1 MKIKTTNFLI
11 SLLLCFVF
19 AGVQTFAQNI
29 IFIANAD
36 READN
41 IEFLER
47 QGFNVTKFWP
57 TDDIRN
63 AGPDTIDMLNAADLV
78 IIGRS
83 GPSTSFQEEKKV
95 WNDSITAPL
104 MLICQWKSRS
114 SRLNWFESTA
124 AYHENAGPPVAYAK
138 IADPTDPIFANAT
151 IAADSTMG
159 YSFPQHDFIRVDS
172 VINGEI
178 VATYNDNSILIA
190 RWDADEEFYPD
201 AGDSAAGP
209 RTYFGY
215 GNDDGKVDNPDF
227 FKLTRD
233 AKAVFLAEVCRM
245 MGIAIQAPVFA
256 NIDYRVLMVTDE
268 DMRDSLQIEFLEDEG
283 YSVDV
288 WEVARLGSE
297 PQSTLDMINARDL
310 VVIGR
315 APHSSNFQ
323 QGIDKYTW
331 NKKVQVP
338 VVLNS
343 QWIARNSRL
352 NWLNSGDAY
361 HVEGIWDTIQAK
373 ILDPTDAIFG
383 DITVPPADSIVGWS
397 EQPEDL
403 IRLDT
408 TTNATILVT
417 AADTNGVLVARIDPC
432 VVFYPGA
439 AVTEKAAAPR
449 TYFGFGNDNLGWPN
463 FFPLTDDAKTVYADE
478 INRLIFDPYTV
489 CTDYPSD
496 DATLSS
502 LTVDVGTMTP
512 AFDAAV
518 TEYMVIVPQGT
529 DSVLITAVANDVNA
543 DTVTGTGYVKM
554 GDGMVSAPVKVI
566 AEDTYTSIT
575 YTLTLQTELIIDGA
589 MGEGEWDWVEA
600 MPVEKLL
607 NVSNIADEN
616 DYSLY
621 FKMLW
626 SDDALYLLIDVI
638 DDIVYLG
645 NTNVYMDDNI
655 EIYFDMNNSKIEKWP
670 RDRGWASRPWD
681 QMDDNDMQL
690 RIQPTEDAVLYES
703 NLFGTT
709 VPNTVVNGITFA
721 HAETEGTGYVFEMML
736 DFDSLAIGYSGFV
749 AQEGTEIGFDID
761 GSDNDGDP
769 DARDELG
776 WSADRQLIY
785 TDAGLWGTLEFNADG
800 TVTQIL
806 DEEAPS
812 APRNLAAEASG
823 MNVTLSWDPSSDNI
837 IVDEYHIYVE
847 GVKIDSVMAKE
858 TDNEVTVDV
867 TGHVPG
873 GTYEVTVTGV
883 DPSDNEGDAD
893 TTEVTVT
900 GIEEAIVSYS
910 IYPVPASDILIVEN
924 TDLIESIEVFD
935 LVGQSVMNVTVKAKY
950 IELKTSNL
958 KPGVYVIKLHTAGE
972 VYSEQLLIK

>member
-256 NIDYRVLMVTDE
+256 NIDYRVLMVTDA

-352 NWLNSGDAY
+352 NWLNSGNAY

-489 CTDYPSD
+489 CTDYPAD

-575 YTLTLQTELIIDGA
+575 YTLTLQTELIIDGVI
-589 MGEGEWDWVEA
+589 GEGEWDWVEA

-670 RDRGWASRPWD
+670 RNLGWASRPWD

-709 VPNTVVNGITFA
+709 IPNPVVNGITFA

-847 GVKIDSVMAKE
+847 GVKIDSVPAEE